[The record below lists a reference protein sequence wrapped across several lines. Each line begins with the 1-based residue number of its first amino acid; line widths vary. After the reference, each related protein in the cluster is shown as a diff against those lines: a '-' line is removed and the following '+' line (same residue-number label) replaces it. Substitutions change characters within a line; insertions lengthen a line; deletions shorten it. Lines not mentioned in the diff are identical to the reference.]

1 MDFIENNI
9 YHVYN
14 QGNNRQ
20 RIFFTYD
27 NQVYFLDKIRKHILP
42 YADILAWCLMY
53 NHFHLMIYV
62 NRLTPDK
69 KDIVEKEVELN
80 ELREIRNIGYQ
91 HCSKDHTLNY
101 SIGIMLSSYSQSIN
115 KQLKRSG
122 SLFRNNT
129 KSECVTNCKGISP
142 SFIDISGG
150 TIIKNYLIEKEY
162 PKACFDYIHHNPV
175 KSGLVEKPEDWEFS
189 SYRDVYGLR
198 NGSLINRER
207 IEEYGLK

>member
-1 MDFIENNI
+1 
-9 YHVYN
+9 
-14 QGNNRQ
+14 
-20 RIFFTYD
+20 
-27 NQVYFLDKIRKHILP
+27 
-42 YADILAWCLMY
+42 
-53 NHFHLMIYV
+53 
-62 NRLTPDK
+62 
-69 KDIVEKEVELN
+69 
-80 ELREIRNIGYQ
+80 
-91 HCSKDHTLNY
+91 
-101 SIGIMLSSYSQSIN
+101 MLSSYSQSIN

-150 TIIKNYLIEKEY
+150 TIIKNYVIEKEY